1 MNRETRDG
9 LFARPVLHY
18 VAMLK
23 AASDFGLR
31 TPDIHAIV
39 RRFPEPAP
47 SDELA
52 DAIAEAILSRA

>member
-1 MNRETRDG
+1 
-9 LFARPVLHY
+9 
-18 VAMLK
+18 MLK